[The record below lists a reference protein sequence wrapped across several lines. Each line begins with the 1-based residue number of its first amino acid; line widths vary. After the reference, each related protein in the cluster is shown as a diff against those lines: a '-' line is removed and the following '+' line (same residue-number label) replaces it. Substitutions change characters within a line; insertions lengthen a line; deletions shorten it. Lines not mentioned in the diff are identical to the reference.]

1 MQPEEIAEK
10 VTIILEV
17 NPESLTLFYPQKDDR
32 QPSKGRTGFSNE
44 YVELLL
50 QLESKIHTASSKT
63 FFWELL
69 GVGFASRVPRI
80 TGHSASKILKA
91 AGQVRKH
98 CDCAFMAYL
107 RTGRLKEA
115 LEGFSGRLKDY
126 SCVNEVSNQI
136 VFCILQVLLMES
148 HLFSDNHLKAI
159 ESIMGRYRSN
169 IRDASSWHEKK
180 TRKMQVP
187 AEQAP
192 DAVSKLFGLTF
203 AGTPKEQIPTDLP
216 STDLISRSKDVLAKL
231 RERLREVKF
240 QRLKEEL
247 KGVSTEINQDKNQLI
262 RKYRDLK
269 FSKNL
274 IEGFEKLD
282 TEIEQV
288 GSKFSY
294 SKSIGFVRNL
304 YEESLREFATRIRD
318 TTGEAIPNWK
328 GRGNMGGAIDY
339 FNSKK
344 IKLIS
349 DNERKFLTGFSSL
362 LSDTGSH
369 SLTSE
374 RYEVRIARNV
384 LVEICSYLVDK
395 IDKFLSAL

>member
-1 MQPEEIAEK
+1 MMEREEIAEK
-10 VTIILEV
+10 VRIILEA
-17 NPESLTLFYPQKDDR
+17 NPESLTVFYPHKNDKHPAGTR
-32 QPSKGRTGFSNE
+32 SGFSNE

-63 FFWELL
+63 FFWRLL
-69 GVGFASRVPRI
+69 GVNFASRAPMI
-80 TGHSASKILKA
+80 TGRSASKILKA

-107 RTGRLKEA
+107 RTGQVKEA

-126 SCVNEVSNQI
+126 SCVSEVNSQI
-136 VFCILQVLLMES
+136 AFCILQVLLMES
-148 HLFSDNHLKAI
+148 HLFSDSHLKTI
-159 ESIMGRYRSN
+159 ESVMNRYQSC
-169 IRDASSWHEKK
+169 ITEASSWHEKK
-180 TRKMQVP
+180 ARRMQVP
-187 AEQAP
+187 AEQVP
-192 DAVSKLFGLTF
+192 DAVSKLFGLT
-203 AGTPKEQIPTDLP
+203 GTPKGQIPTDLP

-231 RERLREVKF
+231 RERLRQVKF

-262 RKYRDLK
+262 SKYRDLK

-304 YEESLREFATRIRD
+304 YEESLREFASRIHD

-328 GRGNMGGAIDY
+328 GKGSMGAAIDY

-349 DNERKFLTGFSSL
+349 DNERNFLTGFSNL

-395 IDKFLSAL
+395 INKFLSVL